1 MSVDHDLANLI
12 FGPLLAFVRI
22 SSLVMVLPFM
32 GAGSVPAIARIGLA
46 AAVAAIVVPLIGA
59 PMPTIPGSVLL
70 FALMILREILVGLTL
85 GWLTTTILLSLPVA
99 GQIVSY
105 QMGLSSVLLPS
116 STIGPS
122 STLLSGA
129 FNVALPPVVFA
140 TGLFF
145 LPIAAILRSFHVI
158 PLDAGFVDG
167 RLPGAGL
174 VLRFAVRAVA
184 GEFSTA
190 VQLAAP
196 FLLVGLIWQ
205 AGLALM
211 AKAAPNL
218 QIFFAA
224 APMQLLGGM
233 VLLGMLVMPM
243 FTIWHD
249 AMLHLLRAYAS
260 W

>member
-1 MSVDHDLANLI
+1 MSVDRDLADLI
-12 FGPLLAFVRI
+12 FGPMLAFVRI

-32 GAGSVPAIARIGLA
+32 GAGSVPATVRIGLA
-46 AAVAAIVVPLIGA
+46 AAVAAIVVPLIDA
-59 PMPTIPGSVLL
+59 SMLNLPDSIVV
-70 FALMILREILVGLTL
+70 FAFMVLREILVGLTL
-85 GWLTTTILLSLPVA
+85 GWLTTTILLSLPIA

-116 STIGPS
+116 STIGPT
-122 STLLSGA
+122 STLLAGA
-129 FNVALPPVVFA
+129 FNVALPPLVFV
-140 TGLFF
+140 TGLFL
-145 LPIAAILRSFHVI
+145 LPIAAIVRSFHVI
-158 PLDAGFVDG
+158 PLAGG
-167 RLPGAGL
+167 LAEGTLPKVGV

-190 VQLAAP
+190 IQLAAP

-233 VLLGMLVMPM
+233 VLLSMLVVPM
-243 FTIWHD
+243 FAVWHE
-249 AMLHLLRAYAS
+249 AMLHLLGAYAS